1 MQGNQKEIIG
11 IRRWWIKN
19 IFFLVLAGTLLF
31 LTSGKVNWVMAWS
44 YLGATL
50 LIVIANA
57 IAMDPDL
64 LVERSELQEGTK
76 KWDIALASLVAII
89 GPLSLLIVT
98 GLDIRFGWSQLSMP
112 VLQIVALVFFVLGA
126 LVGTWAMA
134 SNKFFSS
141 TVRIQDDRQHGVAT
155 G

>member
-1 MQGNQKEIIG
+1 M
-11 IRRWWIKN
+11 
-19 IFFLVLAGTLLF
+19 
-31 LTSGKVNWVMAWS
+31 TSGKVNWVMAWS